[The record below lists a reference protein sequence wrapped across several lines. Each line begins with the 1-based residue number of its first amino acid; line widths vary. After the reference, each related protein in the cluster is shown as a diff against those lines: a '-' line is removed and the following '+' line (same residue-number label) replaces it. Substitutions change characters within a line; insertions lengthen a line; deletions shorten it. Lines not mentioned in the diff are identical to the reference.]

1 MFNLIQFK
9 MNKIVLFLVMALIT
23 MIAITSCKDVKPEF
37 KFQLEID
44 GEAADS
50 ATAIQGDF
58 NVNVCNNAVAFMD
71 MSETNVLSIAAPE
84 GNDANDWLDNYIQTN
99 VISEL
104 PNSTE
109 YVINVK
115 GYVYD
120 TLTGMMFSA
129 DKTFTNKIK

>member
-99 VISEL
+99 VISEF

-129 DKTFTNKIK
+129 DKTFTNKTK

>member
-58 NVNVCNNAVAFMD
+58 NVNACNNDVAFID
-71 MSETNVLSIAAPE
+71 MNETNVLSIAAPE

-99 VISEL
+99 VISEF

-129 DKTFTNKIK
+129 DKTFTNKTK